1 MFSGIKDSLASSA
14 AKSLLASRIERYGK
28 IAALRI
34 NSRERSISAEL
45 ELEGEEMPVFV
56 EIGRYRITGK
66 SGAHMLVVEAVSA
79 SRPWLSNL
87 LEDLLLNRPIP
98 VPSMALIALG
108 SAQEEQAETGMN
120 C

>member
-45 ELEGEEMPVFV
+45 DLEGEEAPVLI

-66 SGAHMLVVEAVSA
+66 SGAHALVVESVSA

-87 LEDLLLNRPIP
+87 LEDLLLDRPIP
-98 VPSMALIALG
+98 VPSMALVALG
-108 SAQEEQAETGMN
+108 SAEEEPATA
-120 C
+120 